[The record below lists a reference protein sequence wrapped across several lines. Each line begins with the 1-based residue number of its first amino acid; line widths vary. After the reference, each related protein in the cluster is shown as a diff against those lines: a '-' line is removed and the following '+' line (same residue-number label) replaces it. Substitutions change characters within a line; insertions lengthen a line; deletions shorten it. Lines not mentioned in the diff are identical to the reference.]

1 MPVALAAIYILA
13 TIYIEYRRP
22 ALCLYRR
29 GRCCPHSSTIC
40 KRSPVQPCH
49 RSFRATFSFLRIAG
63 LIAVNT
69 VVAVPTGA
77 SVRQAEGL
85 TAIPGI
91 RVGHFTLSER
101 PTGCTVVLVERGA
114 VGGVDVRGAA
124 PGTRETDLLAPMST
138 VQQVHAVVLSGGS
151 AFGLAAADGVMRYL
165 EERQI
170 GFDVGVA
177 RVPIVP
183 AAILFDL
190 GVGGRPDVRP
200 TAECGYRAAEAA
212 TTGPVAEGNVGAGAG
227 ATVGKLL
234 GGGRAMKG
242 GIGSAAR
249 ELASGLIV
257 AALVAVNAVG
267 DVIDPSSGEVVA
279 GARTEDGQGLVDV
292 RKVIRGGFTSYGGF
306 PSNNESGRNTTLAV
320 VATNALL
327 DKAQINKVAQMAHDG
342 LARAIF
348 PVHTPWDGDV
358 IFSLATGDYEGEGG
372 VLLIGALAA
381 DLVAEAV
388 VRAVRAAEGIP
399 GYPAVRDLTSR

>member
-1 MPVALAAIYILA
+1 M
-13 TIYIEYRRP
+13 
-22 ALCLYRR
+22 
-29 GRCCPHSSTIC
+29 
-40 KRSPVQPCH
+40 QPCH
-49 RSFRATFSFLRIAG
+49 RSFRATFSVGRIAG
-63 LIAVNT
+63 LIALNT
-69 VVAVPTGA
+69 VAAVPTA
-77 SVRQAEGL
+77 SARQAEGL

-124 PGTRETDLLAPMST
+124 PGTRETDLLAPMNT

-151 AFGLAAADGVMRYL
+151 AFGLAAAGGVMRYL
-165 EERQI
+165 EARQI

-190 GVGGRPDVRP
+190 DVGGRPDVRP

-234 GGGRAMKG
+234 GGGRAMKA

-257 AALVAVNAVG
+257 AVLVAVNAVG

-279 GARTEDGQGLVDV
+279 GARTEDGLGLVDV
-292 RKVIRGGFTSYGGF
+292 RNLIREGFTGNS
-306 PSNNESGRNTTLAV
+306 ESGRNTTLAV

-348 PVHTPWDGDV
+348 PAHTPWDGDV

-372 VLLIGALAA
+372 VFLIGALAA

>member
-1 MPVALAAIYILA
+1 M
-13 TIYIEYRRP
+13 
-22 ALCLYRR
+22 
-29 GRCCPHSSTIC
+29 
-40 KRSPVQPCH
+40 QPCH
-49 RSFRATFSFLRIAG
+49 RSFRATFSVVRIAG
-63 LIAVNT
+63 LIALNT
-69 VVAVPTGA
+69 VAAAPTA
-77 SVRQAEGL
+77 SARQAEGL

-114 VGGVDVRGAA
+114 VGGVDVRGA
-124 PGTRETDLLAPMST
+124 PGTRETDLLEPMNT

-151 AFGLAAADGVMRYL
+151 AFGLAVADGVMRYL
-165 EERQI
+165 EARQI

-190 GVGGRPDVRP
+190 DVGGRPDVRP

-234 GGGRAMKG
+234 GGGRAMKA

-257 AALVAVNAVG
+257 AVLVAVNAVG

-279 GARTEDGQGLVDV
+279 GARTEDGLGLVDV
-292 RKVIRGGFTSYGGF
+292 RNLIREGFTGNS
-306 PSNNESGRNTTLAV
+306 ESGRNTTLAV

-342 LARAIF
+342 LARAIY

-372 VLLIGALAA
+372 VFLIGALAA

>member
-1 MPVALAAIYILA
+1 M
-13 TIYIEYRRP
+13 
-22 ALCLYRR
+22 
-29 GRCCPHSSTIC
+29 
-40 KRSPVQPCH
+40 QPCH
-49 RSFRATFSFLRIAG
+49 RSFRATFSVVRIAG

-69 VVAVPTGA
+69 VVAAPTGA
-77 SVRQAEGL
+77 SARQAVGL

-101 PTGCTVVLVERGA
+101 PTGCTVVLAERGA

-124 PGTRETDLLAPMST
+124 PGTRETDLLEPMNT

-151 AFGLAAADGVMRYL
+151 AFGLAVADGVMRYL

-234 GGGRAMKG
+234 GGGRAMKA

-292 RKVIRGGFTSYGGF
+292 RNVIRGGFT
-306 PSNNESGRNTTLAV
+306 SNNESGRNTTLAV

-348 PVHTPWDGDV
+348 PVHTPLDGDV

-388 VRAVRAAEGIP
+388 LRAVRAAEGIP
-399 GYPAVRDLTSR
+399 GYPAVRDLTGR

>member
-13 TIYIEYRRP
+13 TIYSEYRQP
-22 ALCLYRR
+22 LSCLYRR
-29 GRCCPHSSTIC
+29 GQCCPHSSTIR

-49 RSFRATFSFLRIAG
+49 RSFRATFSVVRIAG
-63 LIAVNT
+63 LIALNT
-69 VVAVPTGA
+69 VAAAPTA
-77 SVRQAEGL
+77 SARQAEGL

-124 PGTRETDLLAPMST
+124 PGTRETDLLAPMNT

-151 AFGLAAADGVMRYL
+151 AFGLAVADGVMRYL
-165 EERQI
+165 EARQI

-190 GVGGRPDVRP
+190 DVGGRPDVRP

-234 GGGRAMKG
+234 GGGRAMKA

-257 AALVAVNAVG
+257 AVLVAVNAVG

-279 GARTEDGQGLVDV
+279 GARTEDGLGLVDV
-292 RKVIRGGFTSYGGF
+292 RNLIREGFTGNS
-306 PSNNESGRNTTLAV
+306 ESGRNTTLAV

-372 VLLIGALAA
+372 VFLIGALAA

>member
-1 MPVALAAIYILA
+1 
-13 TIYIEYRRP
+13 
-22 ALCLYRR
+22 
-29 GRCCPHSSTIC
+29 
-40 KRSPVQPCH
+40 VQPCH
-49 RSFRATFSFLRIAG
+49 RSFRATFLVVRIAG
-63 LIAVNT
+63 LIAVNS
-69 VVAVPTGA
+69 VVAAPSGA
-77 SVRQAEGL
+77 SARQAEGL

-124 PGTRETDLLAPMST
+124 PGTRETDLLAPMNT

-170 GFDVGVA
+170 GLDVGVA

-190 GVGGRPDVRP
+190 SVGGRPAVRP
-200 TAECGYRAAEAA
+200 TAECGYRAAQAA

-234 GGGRAMKG
+234 GGGRAMKA

-249 ELASGLIV
+249 KLASGLIV
-257 AALVAVNAVG
+257 AALVAVNALG

-292 RKVIRGGFTSYGGF
+292 RNVIRGGFTG
-306 PSNNESGRNTTLAV
+306 NNGSGRNTTLAV

-348 PVHTPWDGDV
+348 PAHTPWDGDV